1 MSMNAQNRILQI
13 MALKVLHGIAS
24 DIAES
29 GYYSIMAVRALMQ
42 ATLNSL

>member
-1 MSMNAQNRILQI
+1 MSPNAQNEKNEILQM
-13 MALKVLHGIAS
+13 MALLHGIAS

-29 GYYSIMAVRALMQ
+29 GSWLMRALMQ